1 MNYLAHL
8 FLAKDSTESLIG
20 NMMGDFVKGSIHGK
34 YHNKEIVKGIQLHRK
49 VDCFT
54 DAHPKTLESK
64 KLMSPKRRRFAGIIL
79 DIAYDHY
86 LSKHWAKYSDQ
97 ELNHF
102 IFNAYETLEQNKNT
116 LPDKL
121 QSILPRMIKEN
132 WLGTYLELSGV
143 ELTLNRI
150 SNRLKRKNALLGSV
164 KEITRN
170 YQTLEENF
178 LIFFPD
184 VIRFAK
190 TGNI

>member
-20 NMMGDFVKGSIHGK
+20 NMMGDFVKGSIQGK
-34 YHNKEIVKGIQLHRK
+34 YHNKEIEKGIQLHRK

-54 DAHPKTLESK
+54 DAHPMTLQSK

-79 DIAYDHY
+79 DIAYDHF
-86 LSKHWAKYSDQ
+86 LSRHWARYSNQ

-102 IFNAYETLEQNKNT
+102 IFNAYETLEQNRYT
-116 LPDKL
+116 LPDRL
-121 QSILPRMIKEN
+121 QNILPRMIREN

-150 SNRLKRKNALLGSV
+150 SNRLKRKNALPGSV

-170 YQTLEENF
+170 YQALERNF

-184 VIRFAK
+184 VIRFAN
-190 TGNI
+190 TANS